1 MDFLC
6 DCHSVSDKIAS
17 QGGQIL
23 PPRGLLTMPG
33 DIFGCPSGRGLVLVV
48 SQWRLEML
56 LAQDSSLNR
65 ELSGPKLSLRMPR
78 NGGLKCAISCHFMLK
93 ILQWLLVSVALEIL

>member
-1 MDFLC
+1 MGFLC
-6 DCHSVSDKIAS
+6 DCHNVSDKIGS

-33 DIFGCPSGRGLVLVV
+33 DIFGCLSGRGLVLLVV
-48 SQWRLEML
+48 SHWRLEML

-78 NGGLKCAISCHFMLK
+78 NGGLKCAK
-93 ILQWLLVSVALEIL
+93 VSFYA